1 MSKSHASVL
10 PDRAGKLLRDAAKI
24 EDELE
29 RRKAVD
35 LALAKVRRDFPKY
48 FKLEST
54 DDEADRP
61 E

>member
-1 MSKSHASVL
+1 MIKGQSSLL
-10 PDRAGKLLRDAAKI
+10 PDRAGKLLRDAANI
-24 EDELE
+24 EDDLQ

-35 LALAKVRRDFPKY
+35 LAIAKVRRDFPKY

-61 E
+61 K